1 MSQVHNKKKGTA
13 MKSSYFLRTFGF
25 ACSLLMLAQA
35 PATAATLV
43 VGGKNFTEQLILSAM
58 TAQYLRAKG
67 YDVDLRNGLGS
78 TLMRKAQESKQLD
91 IVWEYTG
98 TSLIVYNHVDE
109 KLDAETT
116 YARVKELDRK
126 IGLTWLNESG
136 LNNTYAFAMPQ
147 KLADEQGINTLD
159 DLAQHITQ
167 EQQADGKPQ
176 LMGVDYEFA
185 SRPDGLEPMQ
195 KLYGFQLDRSEVKQ
209 MDPGLVY
216 TALRNEQLYVGLTY
230 SSDGR
235 IKGFNLK
242 LLEDNKGYF
251 AAYKATPVVR
261 DEVLQEHPQLAGQ
274 LNALSAVI
282 DTEKMTDMNKRVDI
296 DQEPIGKVVTE
307 FLQQQGLI

>member
-1 MSQVHNKKKGTA
+1 MTIKGNRIMKKTYFTHAFSALALTLGMLTTASSQ
-13 MKSSYFLRTFGF
+13 
-25 ACSLLMLAQA
+25 
-35 PATAATLV
+35 AADLV
-43 VGGKNFTEQLILSAM
+43 VGGKNFTEQLILSQM

-67 YDVDLRNGLGS
+67 YDVDLKNGLGS
-78 TLMRKAQESKQLD
+78 TLMRKAQESNQLD

-109 KLDAETT
+109 KLDAEAT
-116 YARVKELDRK
+116 YERVKALDKK
-126 IGLTWLNESG
+126 IGLIWLNESA

-147 KLADEQGINTLD
+147 KLADAQGINTLE

-167 EQQADGKPQ
+167 EQQAGGKPH

-185 SRPDGLEPMQ
+185 SRPDGLDPMQ

-235 IKGFNLK
+235 IKGFHLK

-261 DEVLQEHPQLAGQ
+261 QEVLEQNPELAEQ
-274 LNALSAVI
+274 LNALSAAI
-282 DTEKMTDMNKRVDI
+282 DTEKMTEMNKRVDI
-296 DQEPIGKVVTE
+296 DQEPVGKVVTE

>member
-1 MSQVHNKKKGTA
+1 MKKNTLVRIVA
-13 MKSSYFLRTFGF
+13 ILT
-25 ACSLLMLAQA
+25 LMLGLMPAAQSG
-35 PATAATLV
+35 AATLV
-43 VGGKNFTEQLILSAM
+43 VGGKNFTEQLILSQM

-67 YDVDLRNGLGS
+67 YQVELKNGLGS

-98 TSLIVYNHVDE
+98 TSLIVYNHIDE
-109 KLDAETT
+109 KLDAEAT
-116 YARVKELDRK
+116 YARVKELDQQ
-126 IGLTWLNESG
+126 IGLVWLQESA

-147 KLADEQGINTLD
+147 KLADEQGIHTLE
-159 DLAQHITQ
+159 DLARHLTQ
-167 EQQADGKPQ
+167 QLQAGGKPQ

-195 KLYGFQLDRSEVKQ
+195 KLYGFQLDRSQVKQ

-251 AAYKATPVVR
+251 APYKATPVVR
-261 DEVLQEHPQLAGQ
+261 EEVLQQNPQLEEQ

-282 DTEKMTDMNKRVDI
+282 DTDKMTDMNKRVDI
-296 DQEPIGKVVTE
+296 DQEPVGKVVTE

>member
-1 MSQVHNKKKGTA
+1 MKKT
-13 MKSSYFLRTFGF
+13 YFTRAFIALALTLG
-25 ACSLLMLAQA
+25 LLVSAQSR
-35 PATAATLV
+35 AADLV
-43 VGGKNFTEQLILSAM
+43 VGGKNFTEQLILSQM

-67 YDVDLRNGLGS
+67 YDVDLKNGLGS
-78 TLMRKAQESKQLD
+78 TLMRKAQESNQLD

-109 KLDAETT
+109 KLGAEET
-116 YARVKELDRK
+116 YERVKALDKK
-126 IGLTWLNESG
+126 IGLIWLNESA

-147 KLADEQGINTLD
+147 KLADEQGINTLE

-167 EQQADGKPQ
+167 EQQAGGKPQ

-195 KLYGFQLDRSEVKQ
+195 KLYGFQLGRSEVKQ

-216 TALRNEQLYVGLTY
+216 TALRNEQLYAGLTY

-251 AAYKATPVVR
+251 APYKATPVVR
-261 DEVLQEHPQLAGQ
+261 QEVLEQNPELAGQ
-274 LNALSAVI
+274 LNALSATI
-282 DTEKMTDMNKRVDI
+282 DTEKMTEMNKRVDI
-296 DQEPIGKVVTE
+296 DQEPVGKVVTE

>member
-1 MSQVHNKKKGTA
+1 MNKSKFAGLCTA
-13 MKSSYFLRTFGF
+13 L
-25 ACSLLMLAQA
+25 SLVCALLTAG
-35 PATAATLV
+35 PAAAASLV
-43 VGGKNFTEQLILSAM
+43 VGGKNFTEQLILSSM

-67 YDVDLRNGLGS
+67 YQVELKNGLGS
-78 TLMRKAQESKQLD
+78 TLMRTAQESKQLD

-109 KLDAETT
+109 KLDAATT
-116 YARVKELDRK
+116 YERVRELDQK
-126 IGLTWLNESG
+126 IGLIWLKESA

-147 KLADEQGINTLD
+147 QLADEQGINTLE
-159 DLAQHITQ
+159 DLARHITQ
-167 EQQADGKPQ
+167 EQQTGGKPV

-185 SRPDGLEPMQ
+185 SRPDGLDPMQ

-261 DEVLQEHPQLAGQ
+261 AEVLQQNPQLEQQ

-296 DQEPIGKVVTE
+296 DQEPVGKVVTE
-307 FLQQQGLI
+307 FLQQQGLL

>member
-1 MSQVHNKKKGTA
+1 
-13 MKSSYFLRTFGF
+13 MKNNYFSK
-25 ACSLLMLAQA
+25 ALLAALGLLIAAQA
-35 PATAATLV
+35 SAATLV
-43 VGGKNFTEQLILSAM
+43 VGGKNFTEQLLLSSM
-58 TAQYLRAKG
+58 TAQYLRAQG
-67 YDVDLRNGLGS
+67 YDVELKNGLGS

-98 TSLIVYNHVDE
+98 TSLIVYNHVEE
-109 KLDAETT
+109 KLDPGAT
-116 YARVKELDRK
+116 YARVKELDGK
-126 IGLTWLNESG
+126 IGLVWLNESA

-147 KLADEQGINTLD
+147 QLANDLQINTLE
-159 DLAQHITQ
+159 DLAQRITQ
-167 EQQADGKPQ
+167 DQQQDGSKPH
-176 LMGVDYEFA
+176 LLGVDYEFA

-195 KLYGFQLDRSEVKQ
+195 QLYGFNLERSEVKQ

-216 TALRNEQLYVGLTY
+216 TALRNQQLFVGLTY

-261 DEVLQEHPQLAGQ
+261 KEVLEQNPKLAAQ

-282 DTEKMTDMNKRVDI
+282 DTEKMTELNKRVDI
-296 DQEPIGKVVTE
+296 DQEPVSKVVTD

>member
-1 MSQVHNKKKGTA
+1 
-13 MKSSYFLRTFGF
+13 
-25 ACSLLMLAQA
+25 
-35 PATAATLV
+35 
-43 VGGKNFTEQLILSAM
+43 
-58 TAQYLRAKG
+58 
-67 YDVDLRNGLGS
+67 
-78 TLMRKAQESKQLD
+78 
-91 IVWEYTG
+91 
-98 TSLIVYNHVDE
+98 
-109 KLDAETT
+109 
-116 YARVKELDRK
+116 
-126 IGLTWLNESG
+126 
-136 LNNTYAFAMPQ
+136 MPQ
-147 KLADEQGINTLD
+147 KLADEQGINTLE
-159 DLAQHITQ
+159 DLARHITQ
-167 EQQADGKPQ
+167 EQQAGGKPQ

-216 TALRNEQLYVGLTY
+216 TALRNEQLHVGLTY

-261 DEVLQEHPQLAGQ
+261 EEVLQEHPQLADQ
-274 LNALSAVI
+274 LNALSAAI